1 MNVKYFQNIFSNY
14 FFFLKNPYF
23 VFLWVRNFTFVFSD
37 YEKTP
42 EIIKKKTMT
51 LWWKRK
57 FWLSSLI
64 DCHIKHHSFMTF
76 LGVSGQR
83 WSQSSDID
91 FSRAPFGSSDVI
103 RATKANILTLKNT
116 MKILTPYWVVNLTM
130 RVSRQW
136 GYVLKTLF
144 YNQQIW
150 VHHDVIVPN
159 AATSNALS
167 YTCYL
172 KLIKYGDD

>member
-91 FSRAPFGSSDVI
+91 FSRAP
-103 RATKANILTLKNT
+103 L
-116 MKILTPYWVVNLTM
+116 WVQWRHQSYKCQYLDFEEYYEDFDPFLNSKFNM

-150 VHHDVIVPN
+150 VYHDVIVP
-159 AATSNALS
+159 TQQLL
-167 YTCYL
+167 TH
-172 KLIKYGDD
+172 